1 MIKKFWK
8 WLADKGFANWFK
20 GSKIVDENGEP
31 KMVYHGTPISSKIN
45 KFKISTGGTISFSF
59 NPTFAGSF
67 GRKGGSQS
75 NIVVAYLKVINPFD
89 YRKQEHKEILQKY
102 WQNLKMPY
110 IKTMMEE
117 LNKGLFAVIADPK
130 FLKSNGFDGCYTTE
144 GNTLN
149 IEVLDPNQ
157 IWIVDQKEF
166 DSAEWKSKIGNEMPF
181 YK

>member
-1 MIKKFWK
+1 
-8 WLADKGFANWFK
+8 
-20 GSKIVDENGEP
+20 
-31 KMVYHGTPISSKIN
+31 
-45 KFKISTGGTISFSF
+45 
-59 NPTFAGSF
+59 
-67 GRKGGSQS
+67 
-75 NIVVAYLKVINPFD
+75 
-89 YRKQEHKEILQKY
+89 
-102 WQNLKMPY
+102 
-110 IKTMMEE
+110 MMEE